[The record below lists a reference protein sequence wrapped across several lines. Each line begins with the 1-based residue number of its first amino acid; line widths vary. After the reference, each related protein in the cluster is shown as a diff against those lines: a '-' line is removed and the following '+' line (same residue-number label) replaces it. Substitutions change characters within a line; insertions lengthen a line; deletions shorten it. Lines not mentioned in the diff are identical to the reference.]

1 MKLTIK
7 IEFSGSDNRVDLF
20 AVRVDNGESNF
31 ITSLERL
38 KHKYWSGEE
47 YEDVWKCDGYVLCAT
62 KTYSV
67 EDVIEAL
74 YGDKILDGGEDWRYA
89 YGG

>member
-1 MKLTIK
+1 MQLSIK
-7 IEFSGSDNRVDLF
+7 IEYSGSDERVDLYV
-20 AVRVDNGESNF
+20 VRVDNGESNF

-38 KHKYWSGEE
+38 KHKYWSGNE
-47 YEDVWKCDGYVLCAT
+47 YEDVWFCDGYRLCAS

-74 YGDKILDGGEDWRYA
+74 YGEKILDDGEYWRYD
-89 YGG
+89 